1 MIYELRTY
9 EMVPE
14 LFEEYLDRADRLLLP
29 IIKEKIGFRL
39 IGFWRAVSE
48 TGGSLPSGEERQIP
62 AQVVWM
68 IAWEDLDER
77 ARKWAELHADEG
89 WLQVVDRKYYR
100 STSSKIITPT
110 GYSPL
115 Q

>member
-9 EMVPE
+9 DMVPD
-14 LFEEYLDRADRLLLP
+14 LFEEYLWRADNLLLP
-29 IIKEKIGFRL
+29 ILKEKVGFRL

-48 TGGSLPSGEERQIP
+48 SGGSLPPGEERRIP

-68 IAWEDLDER
+68 IAWESMEER
-77 ARKWAELHADEG
+77 AEKWAQLRKDED
-89 WLQVVDRKYYR
+89 WVKVIDPKSYR